1 MKIQYI
7 ILIILY
13 VAITIIYADDC
24 CYEELDL
31 KYKLKRLASSCQGKS
46 QTVLSGTFIEGITPS
61 SQTFPNFKFYDY
73 RGYF

>member
-46 QTVLSGTFIEGITPS
+46 QTTKSRSRDKAGLWPRQIKVRQDFL
-61 SQTFPNFKFYDY
+61 KRY
-73 RGYF
+73 YF